1 MYCCNYFPPFTS
13 VASCLKSF
21 AFVMRYGSSFVPFPP
36 LNALSAYAICIGTN
50 VISRQIVINKLI
62 NFFAFF
68 IFYPPVSIYFIILY
82 HFIRLKSTIIH
93 LFYTFIRFNNYICSF
108 ICAIVSIFDLNS
120 YFLTKRIAFCSKICY
135 TILKRYWRFR
145 FGQ

>member
-36 LNALSAYAICIGTN
+36 LNALSAYAICIGIN

-62 NFFAFF
+62 NFFVFF
-68 IFYPPVSIYFIILY
+68 IFEPPVSIYFIILY
-82 HFIRLKSTIIH
+82 HFVRLKSIIIR
-93 LFYTFIRFNNYICSF
+93 LFYTFIWFNDYIYSF
-108 ICAIVSIFDLNS
+108 ICAIVSIFDLKS
-120 YFLTKRIAFCSKICY
+120 YLLTKRIAFCSKIC
-135 TILKRYWRFR
+135 
-145 FGQ
+145 